1 MANEAP
7 ALSIVIPTLN
17 EERSIATLLEDLG
30 ALAVRHEVIVV
41 DGGSSDATANVAAA
55 FGARVISSRRG
66 RGIQLGA
73 GARAATAPVLGFL
86 HADVRLHSDARQE
99 LAEVVSRGAEAAY
112 AFRFSIDAP
121 GWRYRFI
128 ELGARLRMRLF
139 ALPYGDQ
146 GLIVSRAL
154 YDAAGGYADLPLME
168 DVALVDALRRIAPI
182 RSLTAALPVSARR
195 WKQDGPLTR
204 MLRNWRLML
213 AYRLGV
219 SPHLLAARY
228 RPLGDPLVTDTAA
241 SNRG

>member
-1 MANEAP
+1 MTNGGP

-17 EERSIATLLEDLG
+17 EERSIATLLADLR

-55 FGARVISSRRG
+55 SGARVVSSRRG

-73 GARAATAPVLGFL
+73 GARAAAAPILCFL
-86 HADVRLHSDARQE
+86 HADVRLHTEARRE
-99 LAEVVSRGAEAAY
+99 LAEVVSRGAAAAY
-112 AFRFSIDAP
+112 AFRFSIDAR

-128 ELGARLRMRLF
+128 ELGARMRMRLF

-146 GLIVSRAL
+146 GLIVPRTL

-168 DVALVDALRRIAPI
+168 DVALIDALRRITPI
-182 RSLTAALPVSARR
+182 RSLRATLPVSPRR
-195 WKQDGPLTR
+195 WEQDGPLTR

-219 SPHLLAARY
+219 SPHRLAARY
-228 RPLGDPLVTDTAA
+228 RPLGDSLVTDTA
-241 SNRG
+241 SSTRG